1 MPSVRQTVIDSIVS
15 KLEMI
20 KYANGY
26 TREVLD
32 SNIKVTRVAP
42 SGLTSPALFI
52 IQGDEDVN
60 PISMNQTFECTL
72 EIGVGFLDQWNGDDP
87 DGEALKFLADVQRAM
102 GADFSIVCT
111 SNATGGPSS
120 QIVNMFETGNS
131 LNVSDSLAGWILG
144 QVGYSVRYRRHWLYP
159 DKIA

>member
-87 DGEALKFLADVQRAM
+87 DGEALKFLSDVQRAM